1 MSFRLFIYY
10 CALCGGWAALV
21 GWIFGKL
28 TAPDAEVNPIGQA
41 GIMGLF
47 LGLMTALGLSLV
59 DAMWNLGFRQPGKVF
74 SRVSVALLVGA
85 VAGLIGGI
93 VGQALLQATQ
103 LQLFFVIGWT
113 LTGLLIG
120 ASIGVFEILSGL
132 VRQRDVSGA
141 AKKLVECLIVRTAC
155 GVLGGIWAMLLK
167 MGWENAFSGKDPNAL
182 WSPTAMGF
190 VALGTCIGLLVGLAQ
205 VILKEAWI
213 KVEAGFRSGR
223 EM

>member
-21 GWIFGKL
+21 GWLFGNL
-28 TAPDAEVNPIGQA
+28 PVPDAEVHPIGRS

-47 LGLMTALGLSLV
+47 LGLMAGLGLRLV
-59 DAMWNLGFRQPGKVF
+59 DCMWNLGFRQSGKVF

-85 VAGLIGGI
+85 VAGLFGGI

-120 ASIGVFEILSGL
+120 ASIGV
-132 VRQRDVSGA
+132 
-141 AKKLVECLIVRTAC
+141 
-155 GVLGGIWAMLLK
+155 
-167 MGWENAFSGKDPNAL
+167 
-182 WSPTAMGF
+182 
-190 VALGTCIGLLVGLAQ
+190 
-205 VILKEAWI
+205 
-213 KVEAGFRSGR
+213 
-223 EM
+223 